1 MNKPAILTSFM
12 AWMLFPVLKAQAA
25 DINFGEFSSP
35 VPSVSSLN
43 TYANTPVSIATGT
56 PDISMSLMSLPTYSG
71 DVSLN
76 VGISY
81 NYLNNSDKEPA
92 SEVGQAWTKFAG
104 GVISRSINE
113 ELDEI
118 NDNAISPTYFKNAF
132 DDLYYYSLPGLSGKF
147 RFVRDTDA
155 NTFRLVNLSANKA
168 KIEYVADPNNTA
180 TLIVNSFTITD
191 QKGIKYIFNDYSRSN
206 TDQLYYTYSGKI
218 FRSAFFLTEIRDP
231 NGVQLASFTYQKD
244 NRYKSNGVII
254 MYQSCKIKTITSP
267 GFGTVEFN
275 YLYNPTKENTM
286 NDQYQLQDIVLKDS
300 YGHIISQYAFEY
312 FFTNTTIYGLRYLA
326 KVKKLNKNNE
336 VSETTE
342 FEYYPNGDYRRLI
355 KRIDPTGGVIEY
367 DYGGRIN
374 EIKYYNTKT
383 DTTPQRTIKYDYR
396 KFDGSGYSSG
406 KYIYPDG
413 EINGTGYSIYKN
425 VKVTSSDDNNGYT
438 KYYFKVPDDFPKVDL
453 PEKGSG
459 AKYWAHYNLISSG
472 LLDKKEI
479 YDAQG
484 KLLVSEQS
492 SYTFEDVPGAE
503 IYNLADIKIEQGSYD
518 YSKLGWLKKI
528 VTTSTTYFDSSQSVQ
543 EQSETNFN
551 VFNFEVASTR
561 KFLNDTTKEEYI
573 TYPESGYS
581 NLANANIKSTPV
593 IIEEKTDGELTS
605 RTETKFDNASSTRPT
620 SLVRSGISN
629 QAASTVTIDQY
640 DDKGNAVQITSS
652 TGMPT
657 AIIWGYNKTKP
668 IARIEGATYAQV
680 SSLAAS
686 IVNASNEDAADPTK
700 EALLLVALDN
710 LRKTSSLQNFQIT
723 TYTYDPLIGTT
734 TMTPPNGIREIYQ
747 YDTNNRLQKIVD
759 MNGVTL
765 KEYKYNYK
773 N

>member
-1 MNKPAILTSFM
+1 MNKLAILTSFM

-25 DINFGEFSSP
+25 DINFGEFPSP

-56 PDISMSLMSLPTYSG
+56 PDISIPLMSLPTYSG

-92 SEVGQAWTKFAG
+92 SEIGQAWTKFAG

-191 QKGIKYIFNDYSRSN
+191 AKGIKYIFNDYSISN
-206 TDQLYYTYSGKI
+206 LDQLYYSPGGKR

-312 FFTNTTIYGLRYLA
+312 FFTNTTIYGLRYLS

-342 FEYYPNGDYRRLI
+342 FEYGPYGEYRPL
-355 KRIDPTGGVIEY
+355 
-367 DYGGRIN
+367 
-374 EIKYYNTKT
+374 
-383 DTTPQRTIKYDYR
+383 
-396 KFDGSGYSSG
+396 
-406 KYIYPDG
+406 
-413 EINGTGYSIYKN
+413 
-425 VKVTSSDDNNGYT
+425 
-438 KYYFKVPDDFPKVDL
+438 
-453 PEKGSG
+453 KG
-459 AKYWAHYNLISSG
+459 
-472 LLDKKEI
+472 
-479 YDAQG
+479 
-484 KLLVSEQS
+484 
-492 SYTFEDVPGAE
+492 
-503 IYNLADIKIEQGSYD
+503 
-518 YSKLGWLKKI
+518 
-528 VTTSTTYFDSSQSVQ
+528 
-543 EQSETNFN
+543 
-551 VFNFEVASTR
+551 
-561 KFLNDTTKEEYI
+561 
-573 TYPESGYS
+573 
-581 NLANANIKSTPV
+581 
-593 IIEEKTDGELTS
+593 
-605 RTETKFDNASSTRPT
+605 
-620 SLVRSGISN
+620 
-629 QAASTVTIDQY
+629 
-640 DDKGNAVQITSS
+640 
-652 TGMPT
+652 
-657 AIIWGYNKTKP
+657 
-668 IARIEGATYAQV
+668 
-680 SSLAAS
+680 
-686 IVNASNEDAADPTK
+686 
-700 EALLLVALDN
+700 
-710 LRKTSSLQNFQIT
+710 
-723 TYTYDPLIGTT
+723 
-734 TMTPPNGIREIYQ
+734 
-747 YDTNNRLQKIVD
+747 
-759 MNGVTL
+759 
-765 KEYKYNYK
+765 
-773 N
+773 